1 MRITIIAAIGKW
13 MKLCLELLKSGY
25 ISVNSSEA
33 GYNLS
38 KLLK

>member
-13 MKLCLELLKSGY
+13 IKLCLELLKSDY
-25 ISVNSSEA
+25 ISINSSEA
-33 GYNLS
+33 GYSLN